1 MSRTC
6 PGRSSF
12 VITEDAPGGQHQT
25 DPTMSKDAHQKTVFV
40 RGIDARVINE
50 NALRAHFKQAG
61 TIHSVKLVRS
71 WENSNGHDHDLAFID
86 FTTEGAAARAVASL
100 HNSILKVPS
109 SSQTF
114 KLKVEPRMERY
125 GQRRPPGLEPKAG
138 TPTKVARTLAPTPTP
153 TPTPAAA
160 TNDFGAKL
168 GALRAPAPAPPP
180 APLVPAPPPLHPAW
194 VGGEPSLA
202 PLPPVTDKAKF
213 IPFGMLEVDIAN
225 WSEHDVAIFLDSI
238 GFPSEVCKQI
248 VDNLVNGGVLLNL
261 TADEMMQ
268 ELHLSRLQAKR
279 LEFEVQARRAV
290 V

>member
-6 PGRSSF
+6 LGQPSF

-50 NALRAHFKQAG
+50 NALRSHFKHAG

-71 WENSNGHDHDLAFID
+71 WEKSNDHDFDIAFID
-86 FTTEGAAARAVASL
+86 FTTEGAAARAVANL
-100 HNSILKVPS
+100 HNSELKVPS

-114 KLKVEPRMERY
+114 KLKVEPRMERH
-125 GQRRPPGLEPKAG
+125 GQRRPPGLLPKGEA
-138 TPTKVARTLAPTPTP
+138 ATP

-160 TNDFGAKL
+160 TNEFGAKL
-168 GALRAPAPAPPP
+168 GALRAAAAPPAPPP
-180 APLVPAPPPLHPAW
+180 APLVPAPPPLHSAW
-194 VGGEPSLA
+194 NGGEPTLA
-202 PLPPVTDKAKF
+202 PLPPVTDPAKL
-213 IPFGMLEVDIAN
+213 IPFGMLGVDIAN

-238 GFPSEVCKQI
+238 GFSSEVCKQI

-279 LEFEVQARRAV
+279 LEFEVRARRAV
-290 V
+290 A

>member
-1 MSRTC
+1 
-6 PGRSSF
+6 
-12 VITEDAPGGQHQT
+12 
-25 DPTMSKDAHQKTVFV
+25 MSKDSHKLSVFV
-40 RGIDARVINE
+40 RGIDARVVNE
-50 NALRAHFKQAG
+50 NALRSHFKQAG
-61 TIHSVKLVRS
+61 NIHSVKLVRS
-71 WENSNGHDHDLAFID
+71 WESSNGHDHDLAFVD
-86 FTTEGAAARAVASL
+86 FTTEGAAARAVANL
-100 HNSILKVPS
+100 HNSILNVPS

-138 TPTKVARTLAPTPTP
+138 TPAKVARTLAPTPTP

-168 GALRAPAPAPPP
+168 GALRAAAAPPAPPP
-180 APLVPAPPPLHPAW
+180 PVPVPAPPPLQPAW
-194 VGGEPSLA
+194 MGGQPTLA
-202 PLPPVTDKAKF
+202 PLPPVTDPEKL
-213 IPFGMLEVDIAN
+213 IPFGMLEVDIAD

-238 GFPSEVCKQI
+238 GFPSQVCKQI

-279 LEFEVQARRAV
+279 LEFEVRARRAV
-290 V
+290 A

>member
-1 MSRTC
+1 
-6 PGRSSF
+6 
-12 VITEDAPGGQHQT
+12 
-25 DPTMSKDAHQKTVFV
+25 MSKDAHQKTVFV

-168 GALRAPAPAPPP
+168 GALRAPAPAP
-180 APLVPAPPPLHPAW
+180 LVPAPPPLHPAW

-202 PLPPVTDKAKF
+202 PLPPVTDKAKL

>member
-1 MSRTC
+1 MSQTC

-12 VITEDAPGGQHQT
+12 VITEDAPGGEHPT
-25 DPTMSKDAHQKTVFV
+25 DPTMSKDTHQKTVFV

-61 TIHSVKLVRS
+61 SIHSVKLVRS

-202 PLPPVTDKAKF
+202 PLPPVTDKAKL